1 MVAEGAVLLSAIASY
16 FKCCVRR
23 WTRWRPAGKFIA
35 LWRNHGASTVTE
47 SNVHE
52 VMVDAAGW
60 EGRRSLLA
68 DAVAAALGVRVE
80 DVRERLALRGR
91 PVLSNLSED
100 EALSM
105 VARLER
111 EGVTAFAQRSAAR
124 GHAPPVDEAPEGDAA
139 GRPGRHR
146 AGAHAAST
154 MLGRP
159 GAKDIALD
167 NTLISGPARGA
178 AEPSL
183 DPSFTGDATGP
194 DAESTLDER
203 RVVAEALGALE
214 PDIAGTDDTLDAAAP
229 EAPAAS
235 GEASAWAHAT
245 AQDDVSGEPDPAAS
259 KSEAQEPTEG
269 MGEAGS
275 RQEGPPKRARG
286 WSAILGD
293 GMREPLAEAGEPASD
308 QTDDPR
314 RVAIPQASRLPVA
327 GRAPEEAPQ
336 GSAREGTSEAP
347 AVEDTMVMQ
356 PGATR
361 EPAVDTV
368 VHAPGSV
375 LAEQLARQTL
385 VTASGETQQTFR
397 PPDKLAQWTASN
409 EPAESANPLL
419 RAAPPEKAPS
429 PRRWDQWL
437 LWSALAP
444 GGGLAYLGYGSK
456 AISYALGSPLVIPW
470 ILAGREARERARS
483 FTEGASIAPREPSPR
498 AGAIFALGYWVAVV
512 TIVGV
517 IVGLGGLLAPTS
529 PAPPNAA
536 AAEAQARARLQAERA
551 AEERES
557 ERLAEMEQ
565 ARVEAERV
573 AAEQEIEELL
583 AQARQYCMLERYNLC
598 RGLAE
603 RVLQL
608 DDENAEALRLTVE
621 AATQGLAQPQA
632 EPTPAL
638 TTP

>member
-1 MVAEGAVLLSAIASY
+1 M
-16 FKCCVRR
+16 
-23 WTRWRPAGKFIA
+23 
-35 LWRNHGASTVTE
+35 TE

-68 DAVAAALGVRVE
+68 DAIAAALGVRVE

-91 PVLSNLSED
+91 PVLGDLTED
-100 EALSM
+100 EAMAM
-105 VARLER
+105 VARLEG

-124 GHAPPVDEAPEGDAA
+124 GHAPPVDQAPEGDAA

-167 NTLISGPARGA
+167 NTLISGPARGD
-178 AEPSL
+178 AEPTL
-183 DPSFTGDATGP
+183 DDIVAGDARGP
-194 DAESTLDER
+194 AAESTHDER

-214 PDIAGTDDTLDAAAP
+214 TDDTLDA
-229 EAPAAS
+229 EAPLASAARAAS

-245 AQDDVSGEPDPAAS
+245 AQDEVSGEPGPAAS
-259 KSEAQEPTEG
+259 ENEAQKPSEG
-269 MGEAGS
+269 MGEAES
-275 RQEGPPKRARG
+275 RQEDSPKRARG

-293 GMREPLAEAGEPASD
+293 GMREPLAEADAPAGGQAD
-308 QTDDPR
+308 APR

-327 GRAPEEAPQ
+327 GRAPEEAQQ
-336 GSAREGTSEAP
+336 GSAREATSEAR

-361 EPAVDTV
+361 EPGVDTV
-368 VHAPGSV
+368 VHTPGSA

-470 ILAGREARERARS
+470 VLAGREARERARS

-498 AGAIFALGYWVAVV
+498 AGAIFALGYWVAVA

-536 AAEAQARARLQAERA
+536 AAEAQARARLQAERE

-565 ARVEAERV
+565 ARVEAERA

-603 RVLQL
+603 RVLEL
-608 DDENAEALRLTVE
+608 DDENAEALRLTVQ
-621 AATQGLAQPQA
+621 AATEGLAQPQA
-632 EPTPAL
+632 EPTPAP